1 LYHILTWENIVENV
15 KPCGFTHSKELNSFF
30 FQLFLTII
38 FPQENKFKKML
49 IPINNIN
56 MQKFTRDLQYQ
67 NSQNLLKKI

>member
-1 LYHILTWENIVENV
+1 MGKYNR
-15 KPCGFTHSKELNSFF
+15 KCGTIWIHSIKRAKFIFF
-30 FQLFLTII
+30 SQLFLTII